1 LLCSVLKVTRQGYY
15 AWKRRDPSARTL
27 RDDELKAE
35 ILALYERSRDTYG
48 APRIT
53 ARLRIDRGI
62 RIGQKRAARLMRELG
77 IQGAGRGGQGVRTT
91 IPGRAPAAPDHL
103 ERDFTATRP
112 DQKWVADVA
121 AIEEIEQRLRAGT
134 LPPDDGSA
142 TVEILYDSSQVPT
155 LQAVGQRDKE
165 CLWQVRE
172 PRNWQCRATSD
183 LAHSEASRAMC
194 ANCDIPDARIICTHL
209 VHPQVA
215 FLQTFGTAGMR
226 QSVGAQCDLGH
237 DAGDG
242 ARCRLAR
249 GMPCWRRHVD
259 PPRPRFAIP
268 PNPAGAVADEL
279 DYLRL
284 VFRDRYHVDVLT
296 VPQARSISELFG
308 GCDSEA
314 DFHRRVA
321 IVADL
326 IGHLTPHAALPEEQR
341 THDGR
346 PLPSLLA
353 FERLLERDYP
363 EIVSAVRPLRLIT
376 RARNTFPIHTN
387 TSEAVETMRRL
398 GITYPATD
406 WNVAWLT
413 TLTAFW
419 TSLQQIR
426 QSVQTEPI
434 NSE

>member
-1 LLCSVLKVTRQGYY
+1 VFEISFMGSVDVARG
-15 AWKRRDPSARTL
+15 RDVVLTEAF
-27 RDDELKAE
+27 
-35 ILALYERSRDTYG
+35 
-48 APRIT
+48 
-53 ARLRIDRGI
+53 RIDSEDAEVLVIAVLSR
-62 RIGQKRAARLMRELG
+62 QAAAILG
-77 IQGAGRGGQGVRTT
+77 GD
-91 IPGRAPAAPDHL
+91 PDHAAEL
-103 ERDFTATRP
+103 VR
-112 DQKWVADVA
+112 VA

-134 LPPDDGSA
+134 LPADDGST
-142 TVEILYDSSQVPT
+142 TVEILYDSSQVSV
-155 LQAVGQRDKE
+155 LRAVAQRDKE
-165 CLWQVRE
+165 CLWQLRE

-183 LAHSEASRAMC
+183 RTRPEAARAMC
-194 ANCDIPDARIICTHL
+194 ANCDIPDARVICTHL

-215 FLQTFGTAGMR
+215 FLQALGTAGMR

-242 ARCRLAR
+242 ARCRVAR
-249 GMPCWRRHVD
+249 GMSCWRRHVD
-259 PPRPRFAIP
+259 APTLRLAVP
-268 PNPAGAVADEL
+268 PNPAAAVADEL

-284 VFRDRYHVDVLT
+284 VFRDRYRVDVLT

-321 IVADL
+321 ILGDL
-326 IGHLTPHAALPEEQR
+326 IGHLTPHAALSEDER
-341 THDGR
+341 TADGR

-353 FERLLERDYP
+353 FERLLDRDYP
-363 EIVSAVRPLRLIT
+363 EVVPAIPPLRLIV

-398 GITYPATD
+398 GVTFPATD
-406 WNVAWLT
+406 WNLAWLK

-426 QSVQTEPI
+426 QALQTEPRARD
-434 NSE
+434 